1 MNLKKIFFSRPQ
13 QYTDVTPLTPAE
25 KAKRKWDE
33 REGAIIAQ
41 NYNLRLL
48 NIGQLLVNI
57 SVCGMMAWMASQ
69 SSVQPFVVFA
79 NPESGEIWHVGTA
92 AEAKDFTPTE
102 EIKKY
107 FISSFIK
114 NIREIPLDEVV
125 YKQNLVKGFS
135 FLTTGTADKL
145 QALLRDEDLTGKV
158 TRQETSQVR
167 IVSILPMENGNRYQV
182 RWQEDEYHF
191 LTKRKLTKSYTG
203 IFATQIIKGT
213 DAKSLELN
221 PIGFYITDFNWTQDA
236 TKDNN
241 GKK

>member
-1 MNLKKIFFSRPQ
+1 MNLKKIFFTRPQ

-48 NIGQLLVNI
+48 NFGQLLVNI
-57 SVCGMMAWMASQ
+57 GVCGLIAWMASR

-92 AEAKDFTPTE
+92 AEAKDFAPTE

-114 NIREIPLDEVV
+114 NVREIPLDEVV
-125 YKQNLVKGFS
+125 YKHNLVKGFS

-145 QALLRDEDLTGKV
+145 QALMRDDDVSGKIA
-158 TRQETSQVR
+158 RQETSQVK
-167 IVSILPMENGNRYQV
+167 IVSILPMENGSSYQV
-182 RWQEDEYHF
+182 RWLEEEYHF
-191 LTKRKLTKSYTG
+191 LTKKKQTKHYTG
-203 IFATQIIKGT
+203 VFATQIIKVT
-213 DAKSLELN
+213 DTKSLEMN
-221 PIGFYITDFNWTQDA
+221 PIGFYITDFNWSQDA
-236 TKDNN
+236 TTDS
-241 GKK
+241 KKK

>member
-1 MNLKKIFFSRPQ
+1 MNIKNIFFNRPQ
-13 QYTDVTPLTPAE
+13 QYTDFSTLTPAE

-48 NIGQLLVNI
+48 NIGQLIVNI
-57 SVCGMMAWMASQ
+57 GVCGIVAWMASR

-92 AEAKDFTPTE
+92 ADAKDFTPTE

-114 NIREIPLDEVV
+114 NVREIPLDEVV
-125 YKQNLVKGFS
+125 YKHNLVKGFS

-145 QALLRDEDLTGKV
+145 QALLKDENLVEKIG
-158 TRQETSQVR
+158 RQETSQVR
-167 IVSILPMENGNRYQV
+167 IVSILPIDTGFSYQV
-182 RWQEDEYHF
+182 RWQEEEYHF
-191 LTKRKLTKSYTG
+191 LTKKKFTKSYTG
-203 IFATQIIKGT
+203 VFSTQIIKVN
-213 DAKSLELN
+213 DPKSMELN
-221 PIGFYITDFNWTQDA
+221 PIGFYITDFNWSQDA
-236 TKDNN
+236 TNN
-241 GKK
+241 DKVKQ